1 MRSFISF
8 TNLDKQWSEI
18 REESLPLIDKVLS
31 SGKYLE
37 HELIGEL
44 EKNLADFVG
53 AEEIVLVNSGTDALM
68 LSLASLNIG
77 PGDEVITV
85 PNSFIASVAAISHIG
100 AIPVIV
106 DVGSD
111 HLIDA
116 NLIEAAITS
125 KTKAIMPVH
134 LEGKVCEMNKI
145 NEIAN
150 QYNLRVIE
158 DAAQSFG
165 SKLGNKSV
173 GSLSHVTCFSLH
185 PLKNLNACGDSG
197 FVSTTDSRIAEK
209 IRVYRNHGQKE
220 RNNSIEFGVV
230 SRFDS
235 IQAAILSVRL
245 KRINKVIDKRRL
257 NASLYDDIFKDSAIK
272 LPVIQNNVYHSYH
285 LYVIEIENRDQIAKE
300 LLDFGVETKIHY
312 PKLITDQDA
321 YKSKFIEYNTPVAS
335 YQKERILSLPIHTD
349 LSPEEINFVST
360 KILELN
366 DKYN

>member
-77 PGDEVITV
+77 TGDEVITV

-197 FVSTTDSRIAEK
+197 FVSTTDSRITEK

-220 RNNSIEFGVV
+220 RNNSIEFSGV
-230 SRFDS
+230 SRATYKIYS
-235 IQAAILSVRL
+235 PSGKSAGATKSTCSV
-245 KRINKVIDKRRL
+245 
-257 NASLYDDIFKDSAIK
+257 A
-272 LPVIQNNVYHSYH
+272 P
-285 LYVIEIENRDQIAKE
+285 
-300 LLDFGVETKIHY
+300 
-312 PKLITDQDA
+312 
-321 YKSKFIEYNTPVAS
+321 
-335 YQKERILSLPIHTD
+335 
-349 LSPEEINFVST
+349 
-360 KILELN
+360 
-366 DKYN
+366 